1 MLIHRP
7 LHSGYESNGTRHR
20 SFLES
25 VFNVRF
31 SEFSLPTGGINNSS
45 ASHFPIYLTNGFSVM
60 GYMVRLVNS
69 TGVNPRA
76 RLSCREIGSSFGSN
90 TVWHTVTE
98 NKAFNKSMGFGGGT
112 RIDGREGTCVTILQI
127 TAFFLLEGDQCRWSV
142 TKWLSGHP
150 GERHQTGL
158 HTGLCRWKLKSSD
171 HIGEPIHSLC
181 LCPHGHFVHLTVIC
195 RMCHLAHGIIE
206 SLPCGARPLLC
217 MHMQQKYVSTLYSP
231 NTFSPDVLLP
241 VFQFYTF

>member
-1 MLIHRP
+1 MCNYPSVDKSLPSSYWKEIGADGLSP
-7 LHSGYESNGTRHR
+7 SGYLVTREKGT
-20 SFLES
+20 
-25 VFNVRF
+25 
-31 SEFSLPTGGINNSS
+31 
-45 ASHFPIYLTNGFSVM
+45 
-60 GYMVRLVNS
+60 
-69 TGVNPRA
+69 
-76 RLSCREIGSSFGSN
+76 
-90 TVWHTVTE
+90 
-98 NKAFNKSMGFGGGT
+98 KA
-112 RIDGREGTCVTILQI
+112 
-127 TAFFLLEGDQCRWSV
+127 
-142 TKWLSGHP
+142 
-150 GERHQTGL
+150 GL
-158 HTGLCRWKLKSSD
+158 NTGLCHWKLKSSD